1 MLVSMT
7 VRNVALIEHLDLQF
21 HRGLHVMTGE
31 TGAGKSIVVD
41 SINLI
46 LGERADRGLI
56 RTGCEKATVEAIFD
70 ISDSPKVRELLQEQ
84 ALETDGNLMPVL
96 REIST
101 GDRNLCRVCGVIV
114 PLTLLKQ
121 ITGYLVDIHGQH
133 EHQSLLDERNH
144 LGFLDAFGDAE
155 HHKLIMDVEEKYRLW
170 RETSA
175 AFSAL
180 RKENTKREERMAA
193 ISSHLKELDA
203 AQIAIGEE
211 AMLIQQRTRMAD
223 SEKIATALNGAYDN
237 LTAAEG
243 ERLGVVALLKEA
255 SEEMKRIEEYDPRFA
270 ALAERMTSAFYEA
283 EEMGIELRDLSENE
297 SFDPEKNDRILARLD
312 TYRKLEKRYGME
324 ADELVEYTEKLK
336 DEMKTFTAMDDRL
349 HAAET
354 AYKTRLAEYRTAS
367 KRLTDSRETV
377 AARFE
382 SEMESQLSQLGM
394 GSTRFVCAF
403 EQPAPEQKRIPSP
416 NGDDTVT
423 FHIAPNVG
431 EPLKPLAKTASGGE
445 LSRIMLAMKA
455 AAADRA
461 QIPTMIFDEIDTGI
475 SGHVAGVVGE
485 KMDDIARYHQV
496 ICVTHLAQIA
506 SMADTQYRVE
516 KRVEGERTVTH
527 VKELT
532 PKERVEEIA
541 RLVGADL
548 HHDGSGRA
556 HAQSLLAAANERKM
570 GNQVRLQA
578 SERPVV

>member
-56 RTGCEKATVEAIFD
+56 RTGCEKATVEAVFD
-70 ISDSPKVRELLQEQ
+70 ISDSPRVRELLQEQ

-114 PLTLLKQ
+114 PLALLKQ
-121 ITGYLVDIHGQH
+121 ISGYLVDIHGQH

-144 LGFLDAFGDAE
+144 LGFLDAFGDTE
-155 HHKLIMDVEEKYRLW
+155 HQKLITDVEEKYRLW
-170 RETSA
+170 REASA

-180 RKENTKREERMAA
+180 RKENAKREERIAA

-203 AQIAIGEE
+203 AHLAIGEE
-211 AMLIQQRTRMAD
+211 AMLTQQRARMAD

-255 SEEMKRIEEYDPRFA
+255 AEEMKRIEEYDPRFA
-270 ALAERMTSAFYEA
+270 ALAERMTSVFYEA

-297 SFDPEKNDRILARLD
+297 SFDPEKNDHILARLD
-312 TYRKLEKRYGME
+312 IYRKLEKRYGME
-324 ADELVEYTEKLK
+324 ADELVDYAEKLK
-336 DEMKTFTAMDDRL
+336 DEMKSFTAMDDRL
-349 HAAET
+349 RTAET
-354 AYKTRLAEYRTAS
+354 AYKARLAEYRTAS
-367 KRLTDSRETV
+367 KQLTDSRTAV

-382 SEMESQLSQLGM
+382 AEMESQLSQLGM
-394 GSTRFVCAF
+394 GSTRFACVF
-403 EQPAPEQKRIPSP
+403 EQPAPEQKRVPSP
-416 NGDDTVT
+416 TGDDSVT

-527 VKELT
+527 VQELT
-532 PKERVEEIA
+532 PEERVEEIA

-556 HAQSLLAAANERKM
+556 HAQSLLAAAHERK
-570 GNQVRLQA
+570 GTAHVYR
-578 SERPVV
+578 